1 MYDILCDLFAEPME
15 QDKQHKYLP
24 DTVNVYY
31 ENRLAGTLH
40 KANVRK
46 TIKEITSEK
55 K

>member
-1 MYDILCDLFAEPME
+1 ME
-15 QDKQHKYLP
+15 QDRGHKYQP
-24 DTVNVYY
+24 DNVNVYY

-40 KANVRK
+40 KVDVNK